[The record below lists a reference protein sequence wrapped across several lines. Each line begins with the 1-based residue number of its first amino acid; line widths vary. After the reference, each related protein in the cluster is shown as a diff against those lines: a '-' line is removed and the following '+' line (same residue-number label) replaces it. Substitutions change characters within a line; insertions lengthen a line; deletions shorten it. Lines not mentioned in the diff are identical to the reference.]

1 MSQTVLLTGISGFI
15 GLYCAKELLNAGF
28 KVKGTVRNSV
38 KQQQVI
44 EAMKSNDISTI
55 NLQFF
60 ELDLTS
66 DNGWDKAMK
75 GCDFVMHV
83 ASPFRI
89 ANPKDENEMLLP
101 AVEGTKRVLKAANK
115 ASVKKVIMTSSI
127 VSMMSSIRRG
137 QFGPEDWTDINY
149 PNLNTYIKSKT
160 LAEKAAWTF
169 IDQHKASSKM
179 ELVVIAPGGVF
190 GPPLGNDI
198 SGETL
203 TILSKMMNG
212 KIPMV
217 PDTAM
222 PMVDVRDVAKLHVQ
236 AILTKGTA
244 GKRFIAAGTEP
255 IGFADVAEILLK
267 QGYKGPST
275 KKAPS
280 WLLKFMSIFDRE
292 AKGMLGI
299 LGMHLT
305 ADNSNTKKI
314 FNWVPIPFAKSVIET
329 ANAIKIIQTK

>member
-1 MSQTVLLTGISGFI
+1 
-15 GLYCAKELLNAGF
+15 
-28 KVKGTVRNSV
+28 
-38 KQQQVI
+38 
-44 EAMKSNDISTI
+44 
-55 NLQFF
+55 
-60 ELDLTS
+60 
-66 DNGWDKAMK
+66 MK

-89 ANPKDENEMLLP
+89 ANPKDENEMILP
-101 AVEGTKRVLKAANK
+101 AVEGTKRILKAANK
-115 ASVKKVIMTSSI
+115 ASVKKVILTSSI

-169 IDQHKASSKM
+169 IDQHKESSKM

-217 PDTAM
+217 PDTAF

-236 AILTKGTA
+236 AILTKDTA
-244 GKRFIAAGTEP
+244 GKRFIAAGTDP

-280 WLLKFMSIFDRE
+280 WLLKFMSFFDRE

-305 ADNSNTKKI
+305 ADNSNTRKT
-314 FNWVPIPFAKSVIET
+314 FNWVPIPFEKSVIQT
-329 ANAIKIIQTK
+329 ANAIKKIQSS